1 MKAYHLQNFQLVG
14 WSADSFTN
22 WITDNG
28 VNIATNLI
36 SAGVGGAVALA
47 TANPIGIVGST
58 MSIAG
63 TIANTIGQFR
73 QASLM
78 PQIQGGNNSGD
89 VNFSSD
95 KNTFVIRRMRCK
107 KEFMQIIDDY
117 FSKFGYKINRVKL
130 PNITGRTNW
139 NFIKTIDCNCDGD
152 IPQEDLETI
161 RSACNSGVTFWHTP
175 ANIYNYSLS
184 NSIV

>member
-1 MKAYHLQNFQLVG
+1 MKAYHLQNFQHVG

-36 SAGVGGAVALA
+36 SAGVGGAVAVA
-47 TANPIGIVGST
+47 TANPIGIVGAT

-63 TIANTIGQFR
+63 TMANTIGQFR

-78 PQIQGGNNSGD
+78 PQIQGKKNRRN
-89 VNFSSD
+89 VNFSSN

-107 KEFMQIIDDY
+107 KEFMQIIDD
-117 FSKFGYKINRVKL
+117 FFTRFRLCYKEIRYATFNR
-130 PNITGRTNW
+130 
-139 NFIKTIDCNCDGD
+139 
-152 IPQEDLETI
+152 
-161 RSACNSGVTFWHTP
+161 
-175 ANIYNYSLS
+175 
-184 NSIV
+184 

>member
-1 MKAYHLQNFQLVG
+1 MKAYHLQNFQLAG

-117 FSKFGYKINRVKL
+117 FTRFRLCDKKIRH
-130 PNITGRTNW
+130 
-139 NFIKTIDCNCDGD
+139 
-152 IPQEDLETI
+152 
-161 RSACNSGVTFWHTP
+161 ATFNG
-175 ANIYNYSLS
+175 A
-184 NSIV
+184 